1 MRHSPEWG
9 CVLLYRR
16 ILLGALGI
24 TLGPWGPVQAQAGT
38 QPVANI
44 SDSALAL
51 RPGDAVRLRIW
62 REPDLSGDFPVNE
75 SGTVV
80 LPKLGPRRV
89 VAENPD
95 SLKAWV
101 VRSYANVLKNPSIEV
116 LLVRRIQVLGAVK
129 NPGLYPVEPMMTVAD
144 AIALAGGTTPQ
155 GRSNKVELRRQGEKV
170 PGKLAGRLL
179 IGESSIRSG
188 DQIYVPERSWFSRNP
203 GIVIGVLGL
212 VTTIVFRVA
221 K

>member
-1 MRHSPEWG
+1 VQPR
-9 CVLLYRR
+9 YR
-16 ILLGALGI
+16 LALGWVAFA
-24 TLGPWGPVQAQAGT
+24 LMAGHPVQAQTATPFAGD
-38 QPVANI
+38 P

-75 SGTVV
+75 SGIVV

-101 VRSYANVLKNPSIEV
+101 VHSYAELLRNPSIEV
-116 LLVRRIQVLGAVK
+116 LLVRRVQVLGAVK
-129 NPGLYPVEPMMTVAD
+129 NPGLYPIEPTMTVAD

-155 GRSNKVELRRQGEKV
+155 GRSDKVELRRQGERV
-170 PGKLAGRLL
+170 PGKLSGRLL
-179 IGESSIRSG
+179 IGESAIRSG
-188 DQIYVPERSWFSRNP
+188 DQIYVPERSWISRNP
-203 GIVIGVLGL
+203 AVVVGVVGL
-212 VTTIVFRVA
+212 VTTVVLRLA

>member
-1 MRHSPEWG
+1 MQPR
-9 CVLLYRR
+9 YRQ
-16 ILLGALGI
+16 ALGWI
-24 TLGPWGPVQAQAGT
+24 AFTLMAGHPVQAQTAAPSAGA
-38 QPVANI
+38 P

-75 SGTVV
+75 SGVVV

-89 VAENPD
+89 VTDQPD

-101 VRSYANVLKNPSIEV
+101 VRSYAVYLKNPSIEV
-116 LLVRRIQVLGAVK
+116 LLIRRIQVLGAVK
-129 NPGLYPVEPMMTVAD
+129 NPGLYPVEPTMTVAD

-155 GRSNKVELRRQGEKV
+155 GKSNKVELRRQGEKV
-170 PGKLAGRLL
+170 PGQLSGRLR

-188 DQIYVPERSWFSRNP
+188 DQIFVPERSWISRNP
-203 GIVIGVLGL
+203 GIVIGTLGL
-212 VTTIVFRVA
+212 VTTVIYRLA
-221 K
+221 Q

>member
-1 MRHSPEWG
+1 VRDSHGWWTR
-9 CVLLYRR
+9 VLAPVLCAMAA
-16 ILLGALGI
+16 ALSAGHR
-24 TLGPWGPVQAQAGT
+24 LQAQT
-38 QPVANI
+38 VAP
-44 SDSALAL
+44 SVPAHDSALAL

-75 SGTVV
+75 SGVVV
-80 LPKLGPRRV
+80 LPKIGPRRV
-89 VAENPD
+89 IAESPD

-101 VRSYANVLKNPSIEV
+101 VRSYATFLRNPSIEV

-155 GRSNKVELRRQGEKV
+155 GRSNKVELRRQGERV

-179 IGESSIRSG
+179 IGESPIRSG
-188 DQIYVPERSWFSRNP
+188 DQIFVPERSWISRNP
-203 GIVIGVLGL
+203 GIVVGALGL
-212 VTTIVFRVA
+212 VTTIIFRLA
-221 K
+221 S